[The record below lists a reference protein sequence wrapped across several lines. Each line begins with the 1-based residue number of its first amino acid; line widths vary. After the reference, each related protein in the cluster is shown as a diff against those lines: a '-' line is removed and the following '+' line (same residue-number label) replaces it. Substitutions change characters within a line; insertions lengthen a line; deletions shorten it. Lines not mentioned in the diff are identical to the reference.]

1 MTKGGCAWS
10 GEHVWQGVYMVGG
23 MHGGWVCVVCG
34 GGSMRDRGPCMAGG
48 MGGRRDGHCSGR
60 YASYWNAL
68 LYLFFQPDFPHID
81 LIPV

>member
-1 MTKGGCAWS
+1 MWLKGGVRGRGS
-10 GEHVWQGVYMVGG
+10 MHGRGVYMVGG
-23 MHGGWVCVVCG
+23 ACMVVGCVLGGMC
-34 GGSMRDRGPCMAGG
+34 DRGPCMAGG

-60 YASYWNAL
+60 YASYWNAF